1 MSGVPRPDVSL
12 WTTLGLR
19 PGGTLA
25 LVGTP
30 DAFAVPPLPDGARL
44 LERASEPLDVTVF
57 FTSRE
62 ATLRGRMPLLAPWI
76 GGSLWVAWPREG
88 SGRESDLSPERIAA
102 IGAEQGL
109 AAGKLA
115 NLDGTWR
122 ARRLSRRELR
132 VDRPLQGGDTR

>member
-1 MSGVPRPDVSL
+1 MSGGDAAGSAGSPCSL
-12 WTTLGLR
+12 WATLGLQ

-30 DAFAVPPLPDGARL
+30 DAFEAPELPPGARL

-76 GGSLWVAWPREG
+76 AEGGSLWIAWPRG
-88 SGRESDLSPERIAA
+88 DSGRETDLSAEVIALV
-102 IGAEQGL
+102 GAEKGL
-109 AAGKLA
+109 AAGEVA
-115 NLDGTWR
+115 QLDETWR
-122 ARRLSRRELR
+122 ALRLAR
-132 VDRPLQGGDTR
+132 